1 METAGLDA
9 KALKTELDKMD
20 EVNMTYWNSY
30 FSGQE
35 LWSLMKTLKL
45 YVRKTARPQQMN

>member
-20 EVNMTYWNSY
+20 EVILITIMKPIVGKSCY
-30 FSGQE
+30 F
-35 LWSLMKTLKL
+35 
-45 YVRKTARPQQMN
+45 